1 MRLAHEGFGGAGL
14 TPEQLEEMRA
24 QERDRKQRALIR
36 RCEDQKNAITE
47 FVDNLQPTV
56 DKMQHEQ
63 KSDIVRKFNS
73 QIMKLKKDFEQRKLN
88 KDDQE
93 GDLKERETEM
103 QHELELITSMAQR
116 IDNENRQLIRKNNEL
131 KQNFKGQEVDRE
143 KLVRELVEQKAK
155 NKTMKAEIEEFKSI
169 IAEKQG
175 LEEQVDI
182 DFKDEPLP
190 DISGANATGMIPPM
204 PNLPKV
210 LEADDVKLQRYERV
224 ID

>member
-1 MRLAHEGFGGAGL
+1 
-14 TPEQLEEMRA
+14 
-24 QERDRKQRALIR
+24 
-36 RCEDQKNAITE
+36 
-47 FVDNLQPTV
+47 
-56 DKMQHEQ
+56 MQQEQ

-116 IDNENRQLIRKNNEL
+116 IDNENRQLIRKNGEL
-131 KQNFKGQEVDRE
+131 KQNFNQQEEDRE

-155 NKTMKAEIEEFKSI
+155 NKTMQTEIEEFKRI
-169 IAEKQG
+169 IAEKEG

-182 DFKDEPLP
+182 TMDQPLP
-190 DISGANATGMIPPM
+190 NIAGNTQSSMQI
-204 PNLPKV
+204 PKV
-210 LEADDVKLQRYERV
+210 LENDDVKL
-224 ID
+224 

>member
-1 MRLAHEGFGGAGL
+1 
-14 TPEQLEEMRA
+14 
-24 QERDRKQRALIR
+24 
-36 RCEDQKNAITE
+36 
-47 FVDNLQPTV
+47 
-56 DKMQHEQ
+56 MQQEQ

-116 IDNENRQLIRKNNEL
+116 IDNENRQLIRKNGEL
-131 KQNFKGQEVDRE
+131 KQNFNQQEEDRE

-155 NKTMKAEIEEFKSI
+155 NKTMLTEIEDMKRI
-169 IAEKQG
+169 IAEKEG

-182 DFKDEPLP
+182 TTDAPLP
-190 DISGANATGMIPPM
+190 NIAGNTQSSM
-204 PNLPKV
+204 NLPKI
-210 LEADDVKLQRYERV
+210 LENDDVKLQRYERV